1 MEWKLERGDYIPDGT
16 GGLTALYGEE
26 EALGRALYLLT
37 ARRGKFPFLPEM
49 GSRLYQLGRERP
61 SARQALAVQYVSEAL
76 RKESALT
83 VQAVELS
90 QMGEVGRLT
99 VYLDW
104 RGEKLTVQMPLNLGQ
119 RRLEGVEIS

>member
-49 GSRLYQLGRERP
+49 GSRLYQLGREKP
-61 SARQALAVQYVSEAL
+61 SERQALAAQYVAEAL
-76 RKESALT
+76 SEEPDLSVRSVELVQEGEAGLLT
-83 VQAVELS
+83 VH
-90 QMGEVGRLT
+90 
-99 VYLDW
+99 LDW
-104 RGEKLTVQMPLNLGQ
+104 RGEALTAQLAV
-119 RRLEGVEIS
+119 

>member
-1 MEWKLERGDYIPDGT
+1 MDVLLRDGDLVLDSAGSPRYVEGNAE
-16 GGLTALYGEE
+16 LLQRV
-26 EALGRALYLLT
+26 LLRLT
-37 ARRGKFPFLPEM
+37 ARRGGFAPCPEL

-119 RRLEGVEIS
+119 RGLEGVEIS